1 MKISGTVSVS
11 GQITGRVNISA
22 GSVQET
28 KTAIPCDEQQIITPD
43 DGYNALAQVV
53 VEPVPSSYGHIA
65 YNGASLR
72 VY

>member
-1 MKISGTVSVS
+1 MKISGKVSVS
-11 GQITGRVNISA
+11 GQITGKVNIFA
-22 GSVQET
+22 GSVQDS
-28 KTAIPCDEQQIITPD
+28 KTAVPGDELQVITPD
-43 DGYNALAQVV
+43 SGYNALAQVV

>member
-1 MKISGTVSVS
+1 MRISGRVSVS
-11 GQITGRVNISA
+11 GQITGKVNISA

-28 KTAIPCDEQQIITPD
+28 KTAVPCDEPQVITPD
-43 DGYNALAQVV
+43 SGYNALAQVV

-65 YNGASLR
+65 YNGATLR

>member
-1 MKISGTVSVS
+1 MKISGKVSIE
-11 GQITGRVNISA
+11 GQISGKVTVSA

-28 KTAIPCDEQQIITPD
+28 KTAIPCDEQQIVTPD